1 MAPVHMIV
9 VFPPAELSSPVMKTQ
24 KMLIETESRD
34 AVNQGWY
41 KTAIR
46 FHEFR
51 FVDFRVD

>member
-1 MAPVHMIV
+1 MIV

-24 KMLIETESRD
+24 KMLIETESGD